1 MNFDLTGING
11 EPISAESLTGKAVM
25 VVNVASRCGLTPQYE
40 GLERLQ
46 QRYADAGFT
55 VLGVPCNQFAGQEPG
70 TPEEIQQFCSATYG
84 TSFPLTEKADVN
96 GQGRSPLYQELT
108 AAPDADGEAG

>member
-1 MNFDLTGING
+1 MNFDLTGIDGSPLDAAAFEGN
-11 EPISAESLTGKAVM
+11 AVL

-46 QRYADAGFT
+46 KRYSDAGFT

-84 TSFPLTEKADVN
+84 TTFPLTEKADVN
-96 GQGRSPLYQELT
+96 GKGRLRST
-108 AAPDADGEAG
+108 RS